1 MTVPFLRCFLLYSV
15 SHSLR
20 LTLTQE
26 MEMQMDE
33 MAVDDLRDGCNF
45 DNCVFDDN
53 VNKGMEC
60 SEAMGP
66 VCELDLD
73 DI

>member
-1 MTVPFLRCFLLYSV
+1 
-15 SHSLR
+15 
-20 LTLTQE
+20 